1 MAAKATLSK
10 KFTRSKSDRM
20 IGGVIGGLAA
30 YFSIDATILR
40 LAWVALVAFT
50 GFIPGILAYVVA
62 MVVIPEA

>member
-1 MAAKATLSK
+1 
-10 KFTRSKSDRM
+10 M